1 MPKFGQLFSIFS
13 CLPVL
18 VIHSGISI
26 AQGAQPPPAAV
37 AVFSYQCRTRRQPS
51 QPHAPAFATPA
62 SNEWP
67 MPGANTALTRFSTLT
82 DINSKNVGTLRSAYT
97 FSMGVNRGQESSPL
111 VIGNTLYVVSPYPNI
126 LYALDLSQP
135 GAPLKW
141 SYAPHPLAASQGVAC
156 CDVVNRGPTF
166 ANGRV
171 FFNTLDGNTIAVDA
185 KSGKEIWRTQMG
197 DITHGETMTMAPL
210 VVKDKLIV
218 GDSAARW
225 AYAVGLQRSIRQREK
240 SSGKPTA
247 QAPITKC
254 LLAQISSRSIRNT
267 KARTSVFPLGRLIC
281 GGRAA
286 ARFGAGSHTIPN
298 STSSTTEP
306 PIPDRGIRRCGRATI
321 CGRPA
326 SSPAMRTRDR
336 RGGSIKRART
346 TCRTT
351 MA

>member
-13 CLPVL
+13 CLSAL
-18 VIHSGISI
+18 VIHSGTLL
-26 AQGAQPPPAAV
+26 AQSSQTPPRAV
-37 AVFSYQCRTRRQPS
+37 AVATPADVEPAINPS
-51 QPHAPAFATPA
+51 QPQPPAFATPA

-141 SYAPHPLAASQGVAC
+141 SDAPHPRAASQCVAC

-185 KSGKEIWRTQMG
+185 
-197 DITHGETMTMAPL
+197 
-210 VVKDKLIV
+210 
-218 GDSAARW
+218 
-225 AYAVGLQRSIRQREK
+225 
-240 SSGKPTA
+240 
-247 QAPITKC
+247 
-254 LLAQISSRSIRNT
+254 
-267 KARTSVFPLGRLIC
+267 
-281 GGRAA
+281 
-286 ARFGAGSHTIPN
+286 N
-298 STSSTTEP
+298 S
-306 PIPDRGIRRCGRATI
+306 
-321 CGRPA
+321 
-326 SSPAMRTRDR
+326 
-336 RGGSIKRART
+336 
-346 TCRTT
+346 
-351 MA
+351 